1 MVPAGRPAEKI
12 SKLPQRKYELIAKG
26 WCTNIYRVL
35 DTDMVCTSS
44 ASSCIDAF
52 RAEKIAYDRFEEAY
66 ESRSLWNIEPNDED
80 VTQNDVSIL
89 AKQRQRCLRVRKS
102 RKTNIVAYHGADT
115 TAPNADLNG
124 PLRPSNA
131 DRDPST
137 FPASGILLSY
147 MPYNCLGHLLGS
159 QSHTNL
165 GHVHQM
171 PD

>member
-26 WCTNIYRVL
+26 RCANIYRVL

-52 RAEKIAYDRFEEAY
+52 RAEKIAYNRFEEAY

-89 AKQRQRCLRVRKS
+89 AKQRQRC
-102 RKTNIVAYHGADT
+102 NIVAYHGADT